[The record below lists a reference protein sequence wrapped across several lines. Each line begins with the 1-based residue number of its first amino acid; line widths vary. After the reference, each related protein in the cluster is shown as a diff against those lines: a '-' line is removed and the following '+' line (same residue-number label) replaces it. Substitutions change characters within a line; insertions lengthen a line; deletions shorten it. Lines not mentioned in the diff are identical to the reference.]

1 MPDVTLWIALLML
14 TAAVALFVAAPLTEG
29 LAVRRREAEGKDRTA
44 DLQHDRT
51 LAVAAIR
58 ELEFDHEM
66 GKIDD
71 ADFALIRASLEAR
84 ALDAM
89 QGLQAVSSRLTSAPE
104 RCGRCGAPAAGRARF
119 CAACGKEL
127 TPTKAPAPAA
137 QK

>member
-29 LAVRRREAEGKDRTA
+29 LAARRREAEIKDRTA
-44 DLQHDRT
+44 GLEHDRA

-58 ELEFDHEM
+58 ELEFDRAM

-71 ADFALIRASLEAR
+71 ADFTSIRASLEAR

-89 QGLQAVSSRLTSAPE
+89 QGLQAKSPAPGGKSN
-104 RCGRCGAPAAGRARF
+104 RCGHCGASASTGARF
-119 CAACGKEL
+119 CAACGDWLNREK
-127 TPTKAPAPAA
+127 TPAPAA
-137 QK
+137 HG